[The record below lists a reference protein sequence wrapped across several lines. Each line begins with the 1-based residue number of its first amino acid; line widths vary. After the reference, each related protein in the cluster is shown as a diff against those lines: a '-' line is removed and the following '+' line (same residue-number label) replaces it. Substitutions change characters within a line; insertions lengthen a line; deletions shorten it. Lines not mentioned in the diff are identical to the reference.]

1 MNMKK
6 SLLIL
11 VGFLMAVSFKGNERK
26 FPAASIKTIDGKT
39 VNVQDYV
46 GKGKPTIISFWAS
59 WCSPCKRELDAM
71 SEIYPEWQ
79 KKYGVELLAISIDD
93 SRGLAKVP
101 GIVSS
106 KAWPFIVLADTN
118 QELQQALSF
127 QSIPETMLLDGE
139 GNIVYTHS
147 GYNAGDE
154 FELEE
159 KIKLLK

>member
-1 MNMKK
+1 MKNNLLF
-6 SLLIL
+6 LLIFIVL
-11 VGFLMAVSFKGNERK
+11 SSFTGVVRK
-26 FPAASIKTIDGKT
+26 FPAANIKTLDGKT
-39 VNVQDYV
+39 VNVQDYI
-46 GKGKPTIISFWAS
+46 GKGKPVIVSFWAS

-71 SEIYPEWQ
+71 TEIYPEWNKQ
-79 KKYGVELLAISIDD
+79 YGVELIAISIDD

-106 KAWPFIVLADTN
+106 KAWPFTILADTN

-127 QSIPETMLLDGE
+127 QSIPETMLVDGQ

-154 FELEE
+154 FELEK
-159 KIKLLK
+159 KIKEIK

>member
-1 MNMKK
+1 MRK
-6 SLLIL
+6 SIFVLL
-11 VGFLMAVSFKGNERK
+11 GFIFLTAFTGGNKK
-26 FPAASIKTIDGKT
+26 FPSANIKTLDGKT
-39 VNVQDYV
+39 VNVQDFI
-46 GKGKPTIISFWAS
+46 GKGKPVIVSFWAS

-71 SEIYPEWQ
+71 TEIYPQW
-79 KKYGVELLAISIDD
+79 KNTYGVELLAISIDD

-106 KAWPFIVLADTN
+106 KGWPFTVLADTN

-127 QSIPETMLLDGE
+127 QSIPETILLDGE

-147 GYNAGDE
+147 GYNSGDE

-159 KIKLLK
+159 KIKAIK

>member
-1 MNMKK
+1 MRTQ
-6 SLLIL
+6 IL
-11 VGFLMAVSFKGNERK
+11 AVLSFVILTAFTGEKK
-26 FPAASIKTIDGKT
+26 FPSASIKTLDGKT
-39 VNVQDYV
+39 VNVQDYI
-46 GKGKPTIISFWAS
+46 GKGNPVIVSFWAS

-71 SEIYPEWQ
+71 TEIFPEW
-79 KKYGVELLAISIDD
+79 KKEYGVELLAITIDD

-106 KAWPFIVLADTN
+106 KAWPFTVLADTN

-127 QSIPETMLLDGE
+127 QSIPETFLLDGA

-147 GYNAGDE
+147 GYNSGDE

-159 KIKLLK
+159 KIKALKK

>member
-1 MNMKK
+1 MKTQLIA
-6 SLLIL
+6 LL
-11 VGFLMAVSFKGNERK
+11 SFVVLTAFTTDKK
-26 FPAASIKTIDGKT
+26 FPAASLKTLDGKT
-39 VNVQDYV
+39 VNVQDYI
-46 GKGKPTIISFWAS
+46 GKGKPVIVSFWAS

-71 SEIYPEWQ
+71 TEIFPEWQ
-79 KKYGVELLAISIDD
+79 ANYGVELLAITIDD

-106 KAWPFIVLADTN
+106 KAWPFTVLADTN
-118 QELQQALSF
+118 QELQQALGF
-127 QSIPETMLLDGE
+127 QTVPETFLLDGE

-159 KIKLLK
+159 KIKAIK